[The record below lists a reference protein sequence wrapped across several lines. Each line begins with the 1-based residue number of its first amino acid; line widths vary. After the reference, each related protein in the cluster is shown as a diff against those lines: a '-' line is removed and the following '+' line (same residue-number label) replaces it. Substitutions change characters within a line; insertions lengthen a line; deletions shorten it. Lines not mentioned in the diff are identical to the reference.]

1 MKYMSRSIDIIIE
14 GGFFFSIRKEDAVMK
29 RPLLWFSI
37 LFVLGMAI
45 ASTGEGKSIIFV
57 GIILGLWII
66 GWLFMKVE
74 RSHVLT
80 ILLLVIFYFI
90 GAGRYEFAELRNQ
103 SAWEGGE
110 EKETTTLL
118 KGTIVSNPSL
128 DGNRL
133 LFDLRVTEVASDGIM
148 QRWSDEKVRVYLTY
162 EKYEETLEAK
172 AWSRGHRVQ
181 LSGVLK
187 QPMNAT
193 NFDAFDYRNFLLKQR
208 IHWTFHV
215 QGADQ
220 ASIIGHHQASIAQ
233 LASYV
238 DRFREL
244 LASQLDLLY
253 EQPAAGFM
261 KGLIIGIREDL
272 DPTAYEEF
280 SRVGLTHIL
289 AISGLHV
296 GLFVGALLWLLGR
309 LPITRESKFSWTMWA
324 VPFYVIM
331 TGAAPS
337 VLRAGIMAMI
347 ALYLARRNLLK
358 DGLNILAFTAI
369 LMLTWNPFYM
379 HQISFQLSF
388 LVTAGLIM
396 FVPMLSAILPIT
408 NRVLN
413 ATFAVTIVA
422 QIVSFPLTIFYFN
435 HFSFM
440 SLTANLIMVPMYS
453 FIVLPFGT
461 FTLIFSFIAADLSA
475 WLARIVQWTVEQ
487 SFAWVAF
494 FDSSEGSQT
503 IWATPPFEWIA
514 IYYVCIWSIL
524 LLWTNRL
531 PQWFR
536 FRTGFLLIS
545 VLLLGGVVVFAYQ
558 NGWGERGSAKI
569 AFLDVGQGDAI
580 LIRTPHGRH
589 ILVDGGGTNRFIK
602 PGEEWKLRRDPY
614 EVGKDLIVP
623 LLKKRGIHQLD
634 ALFISHA
641 DQDHIGGLQAV
652 IEEIPVARVFFNG
665 TVKSSPVASKWFA
678 TAIAQKIPLIPAKR
692 GDTIAIDPDTTI
704 QIIHSGAIR
713 NGIRLH
719 EKQNEVSLV
728 SLLKIYTRTLL
739 LTGDIGSIEEATI
752 MSNHHVQTDLDLIK
766 IAHHGSKNST
776 SSQWLANWQPRLA
789 IISAGRNNIYRHPH
803 PDTLERLRSH
813 EVLSY
818 RTDLHGEIQF
828 RISPEKFQVRT
839 KIAAP

>member
-1 MKYMSRSIDIIIE
+1 
-14 GGFFFSIRKEDAVMK
+14 MK

-37 LFVLGMAI
+37 FFVLGMAV
-45 ASTGEGKSIIFV
+45 ASTGEWKSIIFV
-57 GIILGLWII
+57 GVILGLWVLA
-66 GWLFMKVE
+66 WHFMKVE
-74 RSHVLT
+74 RNN
-80 ILLLVIFYFI
+80 LLAIFLIVIFYFI
-90 GAGRYEFAELRNQ
+90 GAGRYEFAEIHNQ

-110 EKETTTLL
+110 EVETSVLVQ
-118 KGTIVSNPSL
+118 GTIISNPLL

-133 LFDLRVTEVASDGIM
+133 LFDLRV
-148 QRWSDEKVRVYLTY
+148 QQPWSNQKLRVYLIC
-162 EKYEETLEAK
+162 EKYEETLQVQQ
-172 AWSRGHRVQ
+172 WSRGDRVQ
-181 LSGVLK
+181 LLGVLK
-187 QPMNAT
+187 KPMSAT
-193 NFDAFDYRNFLLKQR
+193 NFDAFDYHHFLQKQR

-220 ASIIGHHQASIAQ
+220 ASIIGHHQASIAH

-238 DRFREL
+238 DRIRER
-244 LASQLDLLY
+244 LATQLDQLY

-261 KGLIIGIREDL
+261 KGLIMGIREDL

-309 LPITRESKFSWTMWA
+309 LPITRESKISWTMWA

-358 DGLNILAFTAI
+358 DGLNILAFTAL
-369 LMLTWNPFYM
+369 LMLTWNPFYL

-388 LVTAGLIM
+388 LVTAGLIV
-396 FVPMLSAILPIT
+396 FVPMISAMLPIT
-408 NRVLN
+408 NRLLN

-422 QIVSFPLTIFYFN
+422 QMVSFPLTIFYFN
-435 HFSFM
+435 HFSFF
-440 SLTANLIMVPMYS
+440 SLTANLIMVPLYS
-453 FIVLPFGT
+453 FIVLPIGT
-461 FTLIFSFIAADLSA
+461 FTLVFSFVTIGLSK
-475 WLARIVQWTVEQ
+475 WLAQIVQWTVEQ

-494 FDSSEGSQT
+494 FDSIEGSQT
-503 IWATPPFEWIA
+503 IWASPPLGWIA
-514 IYYVCIWSIL
+514 IYYVCIWSIV
-524 LLWTNRL
+524 LLWTNRM

-536 FRTGFLLIS
+536 FRKGSLFMS
-545 VLLLGGVVVFAYQ
+545 VILLGGVVFFAYQ
-558 NGWGERGSAKI
+558 NQWGERGTATI

-589 ILVDGGGTNRFIK
+589 VLVDGGGTNRFIK

-634 ALFISHA
+634 AILISHA

-665 TVKSSPVASKWFA
+665 TVKSSPVAREWFA
-678 TAIAQKIPLIPAKR
+678 TAITQNIPLIPAKQ
-692 GDTIAIDPDTTI
+692 GNTITIDPDTTI
-704 QIIHSGAIR
+704 QILHSGAAN

-728 SLLKIYTRTLL
+728 SLLHIYSRTFL
-739 LTGDIGSIEEATI
+739 LTGDIGAIEEATI
-752 MSNHHVQTDLDLIK
+752 MSDDYYVPTEIDLIK

-776 SSQWLANWQPRLA
+776 SWQWLANWQSRMA

-813 EVLSY
+813 QVMIY

-828 RISPEKFQVRT
+828 RISPQQFQVRT
-839 KIAAP
+839 KVAEL